1 MRQRIWYC
9 KISSVWVV
17 AEIQNTLF
25 GVSNKVLP
33 VSDINDDKYDRM
45 INSAHN
51 FKISGSTVASCP
63 LYNRHKCFKKGQKS
77 LTKLDIFKITSKN
90 GNCALESKGEIKCK
104 IKACCILILKY
115 SAELQTVNMKRHERG
130 AVKWVKWCV
139 DIKLLC
145 SPTDSEGSYWLTI
158 R

>member
-1 MRQRIWYC
+1 MRQWYC

-17 AEIQNTLF
+17 AEIQNALRVSALR
-25 GVSNKVLP
+25 VSNKVLP

-51 FKISGSTVASCP
+51 FKITGSTVASCP

-90 GNCALESKGEIKCK
+90 GNCALESKREIKCK
-104 IKACCILILKY
+104 IKACCILI
-115 SAELQTVNMKRHERG
+115 
-130 AVKWVKWCV
+130 
-139 DIKLLC
+139 I
-145 SPTDSEGSYWLTI
+145 
-158 R
+158 